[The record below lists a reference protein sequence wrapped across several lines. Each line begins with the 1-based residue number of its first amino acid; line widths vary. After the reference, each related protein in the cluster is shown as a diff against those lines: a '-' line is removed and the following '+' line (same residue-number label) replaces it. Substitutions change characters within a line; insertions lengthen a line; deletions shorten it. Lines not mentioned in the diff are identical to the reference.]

1 MWCVLFLFH
10 TMSLAWNPILYW
22 LDLLILKYSWN
33 GLHLLLKCQ
42 YDLFSIIDC
51 IWLTIVCCITL
62 IKQWIGCWKARCR
75 TFHIREKSTS
85 NCNRYFSV
93 LFCYHLFSKYK
104 LLYSIFIKYDVSY
117 SIEIHFLNFRRT
129 SSKKEKKK
137 GTQSVEMLLTFNA
150 RSQDQISPQVS
161 QINFNNIFIYTK
173 N

>member
-1 MWCVLFLFH
+1 MP
-10 TMSLAWNPILYW
+10 LAWNPILYW

-51 IWLTIVCCITL
+51 IWLTIICCITL
-62 IKQWIGCWKARCR
+62 IKQWIGCWKVRCR

-85 NCNRYFSV
+85 NCNRYFLV
-93 LFCYHLFSKYK
+93 LIFYHFLSRIYCRTVF
-104 LLYSIFIKYDVSY
+104 FIKYDVFY
-117 SIEIHFLNFRRT
+117 SIEMNFLNFRRT
-129 SSKKEKKK
+129 SSKKEKKE

-161 QINFNNIFIYTK
+161 KINFNYIFI
-173 N
+173 NI